1 MDIKNTIVSQI
12 KYLPFKIKACV
23 LYGSFARGS
32 QTPDS
37 DIDVLFVSDEV
48 NPKKHR
54 RGQETASIKTCFSLG
69 LPLDILLLTAKECIS
84 NFRNHNPLFLDI
96 AWEGII
102 LKVNSTSNFY
112 I

>member
-37 DIDVLFVSDEV
+37 DIDIRKLEDGWIFPVPERE
-48 NPKKHR
+48 P
-54 RGQETASIKTCFSLG
+54 A
-69 LPLDILLLTAKECIS
+69 
-84 NFRNHNPLFLDI
+84 FL
-96 AWEGII
+96 
-102 LKVNSTSNFY
+102 
-112 I
+112 